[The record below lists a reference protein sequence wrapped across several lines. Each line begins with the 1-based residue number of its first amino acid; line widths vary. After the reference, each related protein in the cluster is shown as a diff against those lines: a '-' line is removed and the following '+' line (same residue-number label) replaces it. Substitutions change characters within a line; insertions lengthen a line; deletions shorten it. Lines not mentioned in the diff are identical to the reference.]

1 MRGTWISVS
10 ALLLVTLIVGVALA
24 GNLPELKY
32 EKYRLDNGLEVI
44 LHEDHTIPMVAVNV
58 WYHVGSKNEKP
69 GRTGFAHLFEH
80 MMFQG
85 SENHDTDY
93 FLPLQKIGATVN
105 GSTTEDRTNYWENV
119 PADQVELALWL
130 EADRMGYLLPALDQD
145 KLDNQKDVVRNEKRQ
160 GDNQPYAKSE
170 EHLLNLMF
178 PGEHP
183 YSWSVIGSMD
193 DLGAA
198 TKEDVSEF
206 FKLYYAPNNASL
218 CVAGDFDSAAVKEMI
233 ARYFGTIAPGL
244 PVDRMQSWIPVID
257 GERRAVAEDQVELP
271 RLYMSWHTPGWYQ
284 PGDADF
290 DLLANVLSGG
300 KTSRLFKT
308 LVYELQ
314 IAQDVRVGQASRE
327 LSGTFDITA
336 TAAPGHTLAELEAVI
351 DAELAKV
358 LEKGVTKKEV
368 ELARTAFEAGFIRRL
383 QRVGGFGGKADQLNR
398 YNTFTGD
405 PGYLEAD
412 LARYYEA
419 SAKSIQEYA
428 RLYLT
433 PSRRAVLHIV
443 PQGSLAATDVVVDRA
458 VMPGSTGAVSFA
470 PPSIQTATLSNGLEL
485 YLVEKHDL
493 PLVEIQLNIMS
504 GWSADP
510 AGKPGVAALTADL
523 LDEGTRKM
531 NALEI
536 SETAEKLGAR
546 MGTFSFFDGSTVSL
560 NLLKSK
566 LESGLALMGAV
577 VQEPTFPVE
586 EFERIKQSYLG
597 RQQQESSQPMM
608 QAIKE
613 LQKRVFGTDHPY
625 SQPITGTGTPS
636 SLAALSVEDLV
647 AFHETWYRPNNAV
660 AVVVGDLTMDEATAA
675 LEKAFRQW
683 ETGDLQRVAVPAVPV
698 YQGPRVVIM
707 DKPGAP
713 QSFVVG
719 GYLGMTRNNPDYEA
733 FNVLNTA
740 FGGQFASRINMN
752 LREDK
757 GYTYGVRSQ
766 LASFKEAGIF
776 LITAPVQTQY
786 TKESVFE
793 LLKELDDIR
802 GERPVGDEELTD
814 SKNRLIMGF
823 PQQFET
829 IRGVAGGLS
838 GLVRNDLPLDEWQT
852 YVDRISGY
860 GSSDMAAAV
869 DKYLVPDDLVFIIVG
884 DWATIEAGVRELDL
898 GEIEVV
904 RPGQS

>member
-1 MRGTWISVS
+1 
-10 ALLLVTLIVGVALA
+10 VTLIVGVALA

>member
-1 MRGTWISVS
+1 VRGTWISVS

-510 AGKPGVAALTADL
+510 VGKPGVAALTADL